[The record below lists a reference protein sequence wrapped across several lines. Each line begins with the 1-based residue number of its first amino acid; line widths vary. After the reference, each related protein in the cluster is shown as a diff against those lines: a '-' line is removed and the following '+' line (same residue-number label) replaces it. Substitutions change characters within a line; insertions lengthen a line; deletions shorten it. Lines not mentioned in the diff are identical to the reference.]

1 MKKPNEPKTPT
12 EEQTNANRRNAAK
25 STGPRTTEGKAA
37 SSRNALKHG
46 LCADQHLLP
55 GEDPEDFRLLL
66 DDLFGRFRPV
76 GDGEETLVLRIAAD
90 QWRLDRAL
98 PMEAG
103 IFRDRFHDV
112 AAKEELRQ
120 QQYTTKKGYAEQDG
134 EPVPPPPTPPVEGDL
149 LARAFNVD
157 CEGPNSFTK
166 LARYESSIERS
177 IDRCLRQLKAFQAA
191 RNNPPASGP
200 QTGPEPPS
208 APPKTED
215 YETNP
220 NDGGIDAGPAPP
232 TDGPAETSPKNEN
245 DETNPKNEGSTTSH
259 QPPVASHGEPRS
271 PHGPTFTMTSVI
283 SSCCGAPAVNAS
295 AAAISRSI
303 VSPAGS
309 ARHAC
314 AAAIMRSSP
323 AQPFGYRRRCR
334 ALRCELGKPGGQA
347 LAPILFT

>member
-245 DETNPKNEGSTTSH
+245 DETNPKNEGSTTNH
-259 QPPVASHGEPRS
+259 QPPATSRQPRRATLASRPHLHNDQRHIVVLRRASRERIGCRHKPLDRQPRRQRAARLRS
-271 PHGPTFTMTSVI
+271 RDHAFLARAAIRI
-283 SSCCGAPAVNAS
+283 SAPVSGAPL
-295 AAAISRSI
+295 
-303 VSPAGS
+303 
-309 ARHAC
+309 
-314 AAAIMRSSP
+314 
-323 AQPFGYRRRCR
+323 R
-334 ALRCELGKPGGQA
+334 AW
-347 LAPILFT
+347 